1 MCAAGR
7 IQFMDE
13 GFSGVARTWSDGASG
28 GDLVQF
34 FLYLGLDVS
43 ALDPADRLEA
53 FEDVM
58 ATHPNLVEYGLR
70 GFLGEK
76 PCPCGRQRRTV
87 APLCASGLIFLLL
100 LGLRGVS
107 ITVNIGAAAIHPHA
121 S

>member
-1 MCAAGR
+1 
-7 IQFMDE
+7 MDE

-43 ALDPADRLEA
+43 ALSPVDRLEA

-70 GFLGEK
+70 GFLGGK
-76 PCPCGRQRRTV
+76 TLPMRPP
-87 APLCASGLIFLLL
+87 APYSRAALRERPDLPPAAGAVGGNDGLHLSPQLEF
-100 LGLRGVS
+100 
-107 ITVNIGAAAIHPHA
+107 A
-121 S
+121 